1 MKYKLIYII
10 LIANIFVSCN
20 ATKSSID
27 INKTLNEKITEIEAL
42 QNYEFFV
49 THFPDSIQ
57 ARFYNRINQKLTY
70 HPYRY
75 LRDTATI
82 EELLKLTEW
91 SNPFVRLYAFS
102 SLEKREYNGLFQ
114 IILEHLND
122 TTEFYVRSDDHGWN
136 STTIDMMIYYA
147 QKKLT
152 NYEKDTLKHLIITE
166 YSNIGWL
173 DDIFLFFNPNEDYYN
188 IVRNKAKKEQNV
200 YSLIALSTYQKE
212 KDISIIMQG
221 FDNIEYERGVFI
233 FFKAI
238 ENFPSDEFLP
248 KLIKFAQ
255 NIKEN
260 SSVMD
265 TYTYYYYALA
275 KYQNKESLRI
285 LSKMTNRIY
294 YSSDGYWYSNLIH
307 IYKALEK
314 YKCAKYKNLSAEIL
328 NTLNNIENKD
338 FIYKLN
344 MAYLN
349 SDDSLENNTWN
360 Y

>member
-10 LIANIFVSCN
+10 LIANLIVSCN

-27 INKTLNEKITEIEAL
+27 INKTLNEKITEIQAL

-57 ARFYNRINQKLTY
+57 ASFYNRINQKLTY

-91 SNPFVRLYAFS
+91 DSPFVRLYAFS
-102 SLEKREYNGLFQ
+102 SLEKRNYNGLYQ

-147 QKKLT
+147 QKKLKR
-152 NYEKDTLKHLIITE
+152 YEKDTLKHLIITE

-173 DDIFLFFNPNEDYYN
+173 DDIFLFFTPNEDYYN
-188 IVRNKAKKEQNV
+188 IVRKKATKKQDV

-212 KDISIIMQG
+212 KDVSIIMHG

-238 ENFPSDEFLP
+238 ENFPSDKFLP
-248 KLIKFAQ
+248 KLIKYAE

-275 KYQNKESLRI
+275 KYQNEEAFRI
-285 LSKMTNRIY
+285 LSQMTNRKY

-307 IYKALEK
+307 IYKALKK
-314 YKCAKYKNLSAEIL
+314 YECDKYENLSADIL
-328 NTLNNIENKD
+328 NTLNNVENKD
-338 FIYKLN
+338 FIYKMN
-344 MAYLN
+344 MADLN
-349 SDDSLENNTWN
+349 SDDSLENKTWN